1 MKYCQDY
8 PYYDLEDNFSGKFYI
23 IKSIHDL
30 ICKDD
35 DSGKEAYYDDGDT
48 PIFNEEWLALDLDEL
63 ERELAQYREIKEL
76 NRSMDMGFVVDND
89 NEKTFV
95 LAEMRFNFSEFRNIT
110 KQVLDDKVFFSTM
123 CVQET
128 LKIQIYP
135 KQYFVFAKNKVAEG
149 RNRLNRMNPK
159 CSPDYIACGVQDL
172 YRLFFIVHI

>member
-8 PYYDLEDNFSGKFYI
+8 DYYALANNFSGKFYI
-23 IKSIHDL
+23 IKSIHEL

-63 ERELAQYREIKEL
+63 ERELAQYRDDKKPKNSI
-76 NRSMDMGFVVDND
+76 DMGFIVGHNT
-89 NEKTFV
+89 EKMLVF
-95 LAEMRFNFSEFRNIT
+95 AEMRFNFSEFKNIT
-110 KQVLDDKVFFSTM
+110 KQDLDDKVYFSTI

-128 LKIQIYP
+128 LNIPIYP
-135 KQYFVFAKNKVAEG
+135 QQYFVFAKNKVAEG

-159 CSPDYIACGVQDL
+159 CSPDYISCGVQDL
-172 YRLFFIVHI
+172 YKLFL